1 MASIVMILTISC
13 VSTKKRIKESCV
25 GKRPLQ
31 GNFLELRDEEKR
43 DISRVNLKYCRS
55 CEGFYPDFC
64 KRALKKEKE
73 IKDKYD

>member
-1 MASIVMILTISC
+1 
-13 VSTKKRIKESCV
+13 VSSEERIKESCV

-31 GNFLELRDEEKR
+31 GNFLSLLKEEKR

-55 CEGFYPDFC
+55 CKEFYPSFC
-64 KRALKKEKE
+64 NKVLKKEKE